1 MQAEQQLIQRF
12 GLTYYALRS
21 ALQSGEL
28 SQADGIAMADLMASL
43 FRDYVQLHVANHQ
56 AAVAAYQTEKLLD
69 KVKGK

>member
-28 SQADGIAMADLMASL
+28 SQADGIAMADLMAGL

-69 KVKGK
+69 KVKAK